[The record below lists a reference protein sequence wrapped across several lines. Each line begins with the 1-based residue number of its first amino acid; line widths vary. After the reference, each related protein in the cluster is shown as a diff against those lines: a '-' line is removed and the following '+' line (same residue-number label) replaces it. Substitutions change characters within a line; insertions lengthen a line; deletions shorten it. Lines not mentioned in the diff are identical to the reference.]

1 MTISVSILVLF
12 LGIAV
17 LVLCAWIFQDLALIR
32 HLRRECARAHERAE
46 QAVERL
52 HAVSDSALRGCPA
65 VQWRRGE
72 PLAPGADAWYW
83 RVRVAGEEL
92 LLTDEQFRTA
102 RQRADH
108 LLPAGREVTTRAV
121 AKSAAPAGG
130 TSERSP
136 ANTSS

>member
-1 MTISVSILVLF
+1 MTLSTAILLLLLAVV
-12 LGIAV
+12 V
-17 LVLCAWIFQDLALIR
+17 LVLCAWLYQDIALIR
-32 HLRRECARAHERAE
+32 NLRGECTREHERAE
-46 QAVERL
+46 QAIERL

-92 LLTDEQFRTA
+92 LLTDEAFRTA

-108 LLPAGREVTTRAV
+108 LLPGGREVTYRV
-121 AKSAAPAGG
+121 EAKSEAPAAGDA
-130 TSERSP
+130 TP
-136 ANTSS
+136 